1 MSTHSASGEVFG
13 TKVLYAA
20 MIVASVVALLAAI
33 ANPNPSTTQV
43 AKAPAEQ
50 TTVASNPSSAS

>member
-1 MSTHSASGEVFG
+1 MFTHPSGEVYG

-20 MIVASVVALLAAI
+20 MVIGSVVALLAAI
-33 ANPNPSTTQV
+33 NNPNPQTPAT
-43 AKAPAEQ
+43 AKAPVEQ